1 MVCVEF
7 PELNNVPF
15 SMQANNITMEPDELY
30 NLRNFYWIGNYQVC
44 GEAFGCP

>member
-1 MVCVEF
+1 
-7 PELNNVPF
+7 
-15 SMQANNITMEPDELY
+15 MQANNITMEPDELY